1 MFPVRLALMSL
12 CFDFLQERIGPMAN
26 QFNPVSMVSLHN
38 PLRGTMSTTT
48 TLTDLQVN
56 PLHAIIQYTCI

>member
-1 MFPVRLALMSL
+1 
-12 CFDFLQERIGPMAN
+12 MAN

-48 TLTDLQVN
+48 TLTDLQVDLIN
-56 PLHAIIQYTCI
+56 RKIHLVLLNEMRVLGFT